1 MANSRKDISSMVT
14 VVDFDLDPAE
24 KDWSYD
30 INSRIIVRQ
39 VINKYLNSNLHY
51 VIQIDKDINGTVTYG
66 YPEYYEIYCRITPS
80 YLSSKE
86 IECKLSVPK
95 NLNI

>member
-30 INSRIIVRQ
+30 INSILIVKQ
-39 VINKYLNSNLHY
+39 VTNTDLDSNLHY
-51 VIQIDKDINGTVTYG
+51 VIQIDKDINGTITYG
-66 YPEYYEIYCRITPS
+66 YPEYYDIYCRITPG
-80 YLSSKE
+80 YPSSKE
-86 IECKLSVPK
+86 IECKISVPK